1 MEMFIY
7 FVGAVTALVLTVVY
21 FLYQEM
27 QNVDKTMWNQNNT
40 LKNRISMLENH
51 IAELNKEINTL
62 KAPLED
68 EQ

>member
-7 FVGAVTALVLTVVY
+7 FVGAVTALILTIVY

-40 LKNRISMLENH
+40 LKSRISMLENH